1 MGGDRIEYDH
11 PPHSQGLSIQKLAES
26 VTIYATSVFSKLN
39 WSQIMSRSTANVSFY
54 CRESKKDKDGLAP
67 IEMVIIL
74 NTRRCFIQ
82 LPRKEYPEK
91 FKAQT
96 KGKKRTDLTVY
107 LDAIRT
113 RLNQIATTFLMEG
126 QPLTADA
133 LKAYFKTGGYVVY
146 TIENLFDDYMHI
158 LSKRVGK
165 DLTQKSYRKYEIARD
180 KFYQVISPKEPVSAI
195 TKAVILDYQASM
207 NQYLD
212 YVTTN
217 GYCQRVKTIVQF
229 GIDNGKIKIN
239 PFSGIRLRRGEKSV
253 QFLSEEEVEKIRSTD
268 FHNESLNRVR
278 DLFVFQAASGLSY
291 TDMAKLV
298 PTDFQITEDGQYYI
312 HDKRNKT
319 GVFYT
324 AVILEQ
330 GVEILK
336 KYHFKL
342 PIIGNHKLNV
352 YLKTIRD
359 LCGID
364 KPIFSHVA
372 RHTYATRCLNRGIRL
387 EVVAKLLGHSTT
399 RITQHYAK
407 LLQNNIL
414 NEVKDA
420 FEKSY

>member
-1 MGGDRIEYDH
+1 
-11 PPHSQGLSIQKLAES
+11 
-26 VTIYATSVFSKLN
+26 
-39 WSQIMSRSTANVSFY
+39 MSRSTANVSFY
-54 CRESKKDKDGLAP
+54 CRESKKNKDGLAP
-67 IEMVIIL
+67 IELVIIL

-91 FKAQT
+91 FRAQT
-96 KGKKRTDLTVY
+96 SGKKRTDLIDY
-107 LDAIRT
+107 LDGVRA
-113 RLNQIATTFLMEG
+113 RLNQIVTNFLKEG

-133 LKAYFKTGGYVVY
+133 LKAYFKSGGYLVY
-146 TIENLFDDYMHI
+146 TIENLFDDYLHI

-165 DLTQKSYRKYEIARD
+165 DLKPKTYRKYEIARD
-180 KFYQVISPKEPVSAI
+180 KFYQIISPKEPVSAI

-217 GYCQRVKTIVQF
+217 GYCQRVKTIIQF

-239 PFSGIRLRRGEKSV
+239 PFSGIKLRKGEKSV
-253 QFLSEEEVEKIRSTD
+253 QFFTEEEVDKIRTTD

-298 PTDFQITEDGQYYI
+298 PTDFQVTPDGRYYI

-336 KYHFKL
+336 KYKFKL
-342 PIIGNHKLNV
+342 PILGNHKMNV
-352 YLKTIRD
+352 YLKVIRD

-407 LLQNNIL
+407 LLKDSII
-414 NEVKDA
+414 NEVSDA
-420 FEKSY
+420 FEKAY

>member
-1 MGGDRIEYDH
+1 
-11 PPHSQGLSIQKLAES
+11 
-26 VTIYATSVFSKLN
+26 
-39 WSQIMSRSTANVSFY
+39 MSRSTANVSFY
-54 CRESKKDKDGLAP
+54 CRESKKNRDGLAP
-67 IEMVIIL
+67 IELVIIL

-82 LPRKEYPEK
+82 LPRKEYPSQ
-91 FKAQT
+91 FRAQI
-96 KGKKRTDLTVY
+96 KGKKRTDLIDY
-107 LDAIRT
+107 LDAIRV
-113 RLNQIATTFLMEG
+113 RLNEIATSFLMEG

-146 TIENLFDDYMHI
+146 TIEDLFNDYMHI

-165 DLTQKSYRKYEIARD
+165 DLTQKTYRKYEIARD
-180 KFYQVISPKEPVSAI
+180 KFYQIISPKEPVSAI
-195 TKAVILDYQASM
+195 TKAVIMDYQASM
-207 NQYLD
+207 NRYLD

-239 PFSGIRLRRGEKSV
+239 PFSGIHLRKGEKSV
-253 QFLSEEEVEKIRSTD
+253 QFLSEEEMEKIRTTD

-298 PTDFQITEDGQYYI
+298 PTDFQLTEDGQYYI

-352 YLKTIRD
+352 YLKAIRD

-407 LLQNNIL
+407 LLKDNIL

-420 FEKSY
+420 FEKSH

>member
-1 MGGDRIEYDH
+1 MTR
-11 PPHSQGLSIQKLAES
+11 
-26 VTIYATSVFSKLN
+26 N
-39 WSQIMSRSTANVSFY
+39 TANVSFY
-54 CRESKKDKDGLAP
+54 CRESKKNKDGLAP
-67 IEMVIIL
+67 IELSLVI
-74 NTRRCFIQ
+74 NRKRCYVQ
-82 LPRKEYPEK
+82 LPRKEDPAQ
-91 FKAQT
+91 FKKELKIK
-96 KGKKRTDLTVY
+96 KGSDLKDY
-107 LDAIRT
+107 LSAIRI
-113 RLNQIATTFLMEG
+113 RLNEIETIFVQDG
-126 QPLTADA
+126 QALTAEA
-133 LKAYFKTGGYVVY
+133 LRDYFKTGGYVLY
-146 TIENLFDDYMHI
+146 TVGDLFSDYMGI
-158 LSKRVGK
+158 LAKRVGRDITPK
-165 DLTQKSYRKYEIARD
+165 TYRKYEIARD
-180 KFYQVISPKEPVSAI
+180 KFYKILPPSEPVSAI

-229 GIDNGKIKIN
+229 GIDNGKIKVN
-239 PFSGIRLRRGEKSV
+239 PFMGIRLRKGEKSV
-253 QFLSEEEVEKIRSTD
+253 QFLTEEEVEKIRTTD

-298 PTDFQITEDGQYYI
+298 PSDFQQAPNGQYYI

-324 AVILEQ
+324 AVILEE
-330 GVEILK
+330 GVDILK
-336 KYHFKL
+336 KYNFNL
-342 PIIGNHKLNV
+342 PILGNHKLNV

-359 LCGID
+359 ICGID

-407 LLQNNIL
+407 LLKGSIL
-414 NEVKDA
+414 SEVQEAFDSTKNSQLLHTFSKD
-420 FEKSY
+420 

>member
-1 MGGDRIEYDH
+1 
-11 PPHSQGLSIQKLAES
+11 
-26 VTIYATSVFSKLN
+26 
-39 WSQIMSRSTANVSFY
+39 MSRSTANVSFY
-54 CRESKKDKDGLAP
+54 CRESKKNRDGLAP
-67 IEMVIIL
+67 IELVIIL

-82 LPRKEYPEK
+82 LPRKEYPSQ
-91 FKAQT
+91 FKAQLR
-96 KGKKRTDLTVY
+96 GKKRTDLIDY
-107 LDAIRT
+107 LDGIRV
-113 RLNQIATTFLMEG
+113 RLNEIATSFLMEG

-146 TIENLFDDYMHI
+146 TIEDLFNDYMHI

-165 DLTQKSYRKYEIARD
+165 DLTQKTFRKYEIARD
-180 KFYQVISPKEPVSAI
+180 KFYQIISPKEPVSAI
-195 TKAVILDYQASM
+195 TKAVIMDYQASM
-207 NQYLD
+207 NRYLD

-239 PFSGIRLRRGEKSV
+239 PFSGIKLRKGEKSV
-253 QFLSEEEVEKIRSTD
+253 QFLSEEEVEKIRTTD

-298 PTDFQITEDGQYYI
+298 PTDFQVTEDGQYYI

-342 PIIGNHKLNV
+342 PILGNHKMNV
-352 YLKTIRD
+352 YLKAIRD

-407 LLQNNIL
+407 LLKDNIL

-420 FEKSY
+420 FEKSH

>member
-1 MGGDRIEYDH
+1 MNR
-11 PPHSQGLSIQKLAES
+11 
-26 VTIYATSVFSKLN
+26 N
-39 WSQIMSRSTANVSFY
+39 TANVSFY
-54 CRESKKDKDGLAP
+54 CRESKKNKDGLAP
-67 IEMVIIL
+67 IELSLVI
-74 NTRRCFIQ
+74 NGKRCYVQ
-82 LPRKEYPEK
+82 LPRKETPAT
-91 FKAQT
+91 FQRQMNC
-96 KGKKRTDLTVY
+96 KKDNDLKDY
-107 LDAIRT
+107 LRSIRI
-113 RLNQIATTFLMEG
+113 RLNEIETTFLRDGEA
-126 QPLTADA
+126 LTAAA
-133 LKAYFKTGGYVVY
+133 LKDYFKTGGYVLY
-146 TIENLFDDYMHI
+146 TIGDLFDDYMRI
-158 LSKRVGK
+158 LAKRVGV
-165 DLTQKSYRKYEIARD
+165 DLKPKTYRKYEIARD
-180 KFYQVISPKEPVSAI
+180 KFYKIIPPTEPVSAI
-195 TKAVILDYQASM
+195 THAVIMDYQASM

-217 GYCQRVKTIVQF
+217 GYCQRVKTVVQF
-229 GIDNGKIKIN
+229 GIDNGKIKVN
-239 PFSGIRLRRGEKSV
+239 PFSGIRLRKGEKSV
-253 QFLSEEEVEKIRSTD
+253 QFLTEEEVEKIRITD

-291 TDMAKLV
+291 TDMAKLK
-298 PTDFQITEDGQYYI
+298 PEDFCQAPNGQYYI

-336 KYHFKL
+336 RYNFRL
-342 PIIGNHKLNV
+342 PIISNHKVNT

-407 LLQNNIL
+407 LLEKSIIA
-414 NEVKDA
+414 EVKDA
-420 FEKSY
+420 FDIVKRNRTKAF

>member
-1 MGGDRIEYDH
+1 
-11 PPHSQGLSIQKLAES
+11 
-26 VTIYATSVFSKLN
+26 
-39 WSQIMSRSTANVSFY
+39 MSRSTANVSFY
-54 CRESKKDKDGLAP
+54 CRESKKNRDGLAP
-67 IEMVIIL
+67 IELVIIL

-82 LPRKEYPEK
+82 LPRKEYPSQ
-91 FKAQT
+91 FKAQLR
-96 KGKKRTDLTVY
+96 GKKRTDLIDY
-107 LDAIRT
+107 LDGIRV
-113 RLNQIATTFLMEG
+113 RLNEIATSFLMEG

-146 TIENLFDDYMHI
+146 TIEDLFNDYMHI

-165 DLTQKSYRKYEIARD
+165 DLTQKTFRKYEIARD
-180 KFYQVISPKEPVSAI
+180 KFYQIISPKEPVSAI
-195 TKAVILDYQASM
+195 TKAVIMDYQASM
-207 NQYLD
+207 NRYLD

-239 PFSGIRLRRGEKSV
+239 PFSGIHLRKGEKSV
-253 QFLSEEEVEKIRSTD
+253 QFLSEEEVEKIRTTD

-298 PTDFQITEDGQYYI
+298 PTDFQVTEDGQYYI

-342 PIIGNHKLNV
+342 PILGNHKMNV
-352 YLKTIRD
+352 YLKAIRD

-407 LLQNNIL
+407 LLKDNIL

-420 FEKSY
+420 FEKSH

>member
-1 MGGDRIEYDH
+1 
-11 PPHSQGLSIQKLAES
+11 
-26 VTIYATSVFSKLN
+26 
-39 WSQIMSRSTANVSFY
+39 MSRSTANVSFY
-54 CRESKKDKDGLAP
+54 CRESKKNRDGLAP
-67 IEMVIIL
+67 IELVIIL

-82 LPRKEYPEK
+82 LPRKEYPSQ
-91 FKAQT
+91 FKAQLR
-96 KGKKRTDLTVY
+96 GKKRTDLIDY
-107 LDAIRT
+107 LDGIRV
-113 RLNQIATTFLMEG
+113 RLNEIATSFLMEG

-146 TIENLFDDYMHI
+146 TIEDLFNDYMHI

-165 DLTQKSYRKYEIARD
+165 DLTQKTFRKYEIARD
-180 KFYQVISPKEPVSAI
+180 KFYQIISPKEPVSAI
-195 TKAVILDYQASM
+195 TKAVIMDYQASM
-207 NQYLD
+207 NRYLD

-239 PFSGIRLRRGEKSV
+239 PFSGIHLRKGEKSV
-253 QFLSEEEVEKIRSTD
+253 QFLSEEEVEKIRTTD

-278 DLFVFQAASGLSY
+278 DLFFQAASGLSY

-298 PTDFQITEDGQYYI
+298 PTDFQVTEDGQYYI

-342 PIIGNHKLNV
+342 PILGNHKMNV
-352 YLKTIRD
+352 YLKAIRD

-407 LLQNNIL
+407 LLKDNIL

-420 FEKSY
+420 FEKSH

>member
-1 MGGDRIEYDH
+1 
-11 PPHSQGLSIQKLAES
+11 
-26 VTIYATSVFSKLN
+26 
-39 WSQIMSRSTANVSFY
+39 MSRSTANVSFY
-54 CRESKKDKDGLAP
+54 CRESKKNRDGLAP
-67 IEMVIIL
+67 IELVIIL

-82 LPRKEYPEK
+82 LPRKEYPSQ
-91 FKAQT
+91 FKAQLR
-96 KGKKRTDLTVY
+96 GKKRTDLIDY
-107 LDAIRT
+107 LDGIRV
-113 RLNQIATTFLMEG
+113 RLNEIATSFLMEG

-146 TIENLFDDYMHI
+146 TIEDLFNDYMHI

-165 DLTQKSYRKYEIARD
+165 DLTQKTYRKYEIARD
-180 KFYQVISPKEPVSAI
+180 KFYQIISPKEPVSAI
-195 TKAVILDYQASM
+195 TKAVIMDYQASM
-207 NQYLD
+207 NRYLD

-239 PFSGIRLRRGEKSV
+239 PFSGIHLRKGEKSV
-253 QFLSEEEVEKIRSTD
+253 QFLSEEEVEKIRTTD

-298 PTDFQITEDGQYYI
+298 PTDFQVTEDGQYYI

-352 YLKTIRD
+352 YLKAIRD

-407 LLQNNIL
+407 LLKDNIL

-420 FEKSY
+420 FEKTY

>member
-1 MGGDRIEYDH
+1 
-11 PPHSQGLSIQKLAES
+11 
-26 VTIYATSVFSKLN
+26 
-39 WSQIMSRSTANVSFY
+39 MSRSTANVSFY

-82 LPRKEYPEK
+82 LPRKEYPSQ
-91 FKAQT
+91 FKAQLR
-96 KGKKRTDLTVY
+96 GKKRTNLIDY
-107 LDAIRT
+107 LDAIRV
-113 RLNQIATTFLMEG
+113 RLNEIATSFLMEG

-146 TIENLFDDYMHI
+146 TIEDLFNDYMHI

-165 DLTQKSYRKYEIARD
+165 DLTQKTYRKYEIARD
-180 KFYQVISPKEPVSAI
+180 KFYQIISPKEPVSAI
-195 TKAVILDYQASM
+195 TKAVIMDYQASM

-253 QFLSEEEVEKIRSTD
+253 QFLSEEEVDRIRTTD

-298 PTDFQITEDGQYYI
+298 PTDFQVTEDGQYYI

-352 YLKTIRD
+352 YLKAIRD

-407 LLQNNIL
+407 LLKNNVL
-414 NEVKDA
+414 EEVKDA

>member
-1 MGGDRIEYDH
+1 
-11 PPHSQGLSIQKLAES
+11 
-26 VTIYATSVFSKLN
+26 
-39 WSQIMSRSTANVSFY
+39 MSRSTANVSFY
-54 CRESKKDKDGLAP
+54 CRESKKNKDGLAP

-82 LPRKEYPEK
+82 LPRKEYPSQ
-91 FKAQT
+91 FKAQLR
-96 KGKKRTDLTVY
+96 GKKRTDLIDY
-107 LDAIRT
+107 LDGIRV
-113 RLNQIATTFLMEG
+113 RLNEIATSFLMEG

-146 TIENLFDDYMHI
+146 TIEDLFNDYMHI

-165 DLTQKSYRKYEIARD
+165 DLTQKTYRKYEIARD
-180 KFYQVISPKEPVSAI
+180 KFYQIISPKEPVSAI
-195 TKAVILDYQASM
+195 TKAVIMDYQASM
-207 NQYLD
+207 NRYLD

-239 PFSGIRLRRGEKSV
+239 PFSGIHLRKGEKSV
-253 QFLSEEEVEKIRSTD
+253 QFLSEEEVEKIRTTD

-298 PTDFQITEDGQYYI
+298 PTDFQVTEEGQYYI

-352 YLKTIRD
+352 YLKAIRD

-407 LLQNNIL
+407 LLKDNIL

-420 FEKSY
+420 FEKSH

>member
-1 MGGDRIEYDH
+1 
-11 PPHSQGLSIQKLAES
+11 
-26 VTIYATSVFSKLN
+26 
-39 WSQIMSRSTANVSFY
+39 MSRSTANVSFY
-54 CRESKKDKDGLAP
+54 CRESKKNRDGLAP
-67 IEMVIIL
+67 VELVIIL

-82 LPRKEYPEK
+82 LPRKEYPSQ
-91 FKAQT
+91 FKAQLR
-96 KGKKRTDLTVY
+96 GKKRTDLIDY
-107 LDAIRT
+107 LDGIRV
-113 RLNQIATTFLMEG
+113 RLNEIATSFLMEG

-146 TIENLFDDYMHI
+146 TIEDLFNDYMHI

-165 DLTQKSYRKYEIARD
+165 DLTQKTFRKYEIARD
-180 KFYQVISPKEPVSAI
+180 KFYQIISPKEPVSAI
-195 TKAVILDYQASM
+195 TKAVIMDYQASM
-207 NQYLD
+207 NRYLD

-239 PFSGIRLRRGEKSV
+239 PFSGIHLRKGEKSV
-253 QFLSEEEVEKIRSTD
+253 QFLSEEEVEKIRTTD

-298 PTDFQITEDGQYYI
+298 PTDFQVTEDGQYYI

-342 PIIGNHKLNV
+342 PILGNHKMNV
-352 YLKTIRD
+352 YLKAIRD

-407 LLQNNIL
+407 LLKDNIL

>member
-1 MGGDRIEYDH
+1 MVR
-11 PPHSQGLSIQKLAES
+11 
-26 VTIYATSVFSKLN
+26 N
-39 WSQIMSRSTANVSFY
+39 TANISFY
-54 CRESKKDKDGLAP
+54 CRESKKNKDGLAP
-67 IEMVIIL
+67 IELSLVI
-74 NTRRCFIQ
+74 NGKRCFVQ
-82 LPRKEYPEK
+82 LPRKEAPAD
-91 FKAQT
+91 FKRET
-96 KGKKRTDLTVY
+96 NSKKDNDLKDY
-107 LDAIRT
+107 LRSVRV
-113 RLNQIATTFLMEG
+113 RLNEIVTTFLRDGEA
-126 QPLTADA
+126 LTAAA
-133 LKAYFKTGGYVVY
+133 LRDYFKTGGYVLY
-146 TIENLFDDYMHI
+146 TVGDLFDDYMRI
-158 LSKRVGK
+158 LAKRVDV
-165 DLTQKSYRKYEIARD
+165 DLKPKTYRKYEIARD
-180 KFYQVISPKEPVSAI
+180 KFYKILPPTEPVSAI
-195 TKAVILDYQASM
+195 THAVIMDYQASM

-217 GYCQRVKTIVQF
+217 GYCQRVKTVVQF
-229 GIDNGKIKIN
+229 GIDNGRMKIN
-239 PFSGIRLRRGEKSV
+239 PFSGIKLRKGEKSI
-253 QFLSEEEVEKIRSTD
+253 QFLSEKEVEKIRTTD

-298 PTDFQITEDGQYYI
+298 PTDFQVTEDGQYYI

-342 PIIGNHKLNV
+342 PILSNHKMNV

-407 LLQNNIL
+407 LLKDNII

>member
-1 MGGDRIEYDH
+1 MVR
-11 PPHSQGLSIQKLAES
+11 
-26 VTIYATSVFSKLN
+26 N
-39 WSQIMSRSTANVSFY
+39 TANVSFY
-54 CRESKKDKDGLAP
+54 CRESKKNKDGLAP
-67 IEMVIIL
+67 IELSLVI
-74 NTRRCFIQ
+74 NGKRCFVQ
-82 LPRKEYPEK
+82 LPRKEEPTA
-91 FKAQT
+91 FKREINS
-96 KGKKRTDLTVY
+96 KKDNDLKDY
-107 LDAIRT
+107 LRLIRV
-113 RLNQIATTFLMEG
+113 RLNEIETTFLRDGEA
-126 QPLTADA
+126 LTAAA
-133 LKAYFKTGGYVVY
+133 LKDYFKTGGYVLY
-146 TIENLFDDYMHI
+146 TVGDLFDDYMRI
-158 LSKRVGK
+158 LAKRVNV
-165 DLTQKSYRKYEIARD
+165 DLKPKTYRKYEIARD
-180 KFYQVISPKEPVSAI
+180 KFYKILPPTEPVSAI
-195 TKAVILDYQASM
+195 THAVIMDYQASM

-217 GYCQRVKTIVQF
+217 GYCQRVKTVVQF
-229 GIDNGKIKIN
+229 GIDNGRMKIN
-239 PFSGIRLRRGEKSV
+239 PFSGIKLRKGEKSV
-253 QFLSEEEVEKIRSTD
+253 QFLTEEEVEKIRTTD

-291 TDMAKLV
+291 TDMEKLK
-298 PTDFQITEDGQYYI
+298 PEDFRQAPNGQYYI

-319 GVFYT
+319 GVYYT

-342 PIIGNHKLNV
+342 PILGNHKMNV

-407 LLQNNIL
+407 LLDKSIL
-414 NEVKDA
+414 AEVEEA
-420 FEKSY
+420 FFMGNKE

>member
-1 MGGDRIEYDH
+1 MTR
-11 PPHSQGLSIQKLAES
+11 
-26 VTIYATSVFSKLN
+26 N
-39 WSQIMSRSTANVSFY
+39 TANVSFY
-54 CRESKKDKDGLAP
+54 CRESKKNKDGLAP
-67 IEMVIIL
+67 IELSLVI
-74 NTRRCFIQ
+74 NRKRCYAQ
-82 LPRKEYPEK
+82 LPRKEDPAQ
-91 FKAQT
+91 FKRELMS
-96 KGKKRTDLTVY
+96 KNWSDLKDY
-107 LDAIRT
+107 LSAVRT
-113 RLNQIATTFLMEG
+113 RLNEIETIFVRDG
-126 QPLTADA
+126 QALTAES
-133 LKAYFKTGGYVVY
+133 LRAYFKTGGYVLY
-146 TIENLFDDYMHI
+146 TVGDLFSDYMDI
-158 LSKRVGK
+158 LAKRVGRDITPK
-165 DLTQKSYRKYEIARD
+165 TYRKYEIARD
-180 KFYQVISPKEPVSAI
+180 KFYKILPPSEPVSTI

-229 GIDNGKIKIN
+229 GIDNGKIKVN
-239 PFSGIRLRRGEKSV
+239 PFMGIRLRKGEKSV
-253 QFLSEEEVEKIRSTD
+253 QFLTEEEVEKIRTTD

-298 PTDFQITEDGQYYI
+298 STDYQQAPNGQYYI

-324 AVILEQ
+324 AVILDE

-336 KYHFKL
+336 KYNFRL
-342 PIIGNHKLNV
+342 PILGNHKLNV

-359 LCGID
+359 ICGID

-407 LLQNNIL
+407 LLKGNIL
-414 NEVKDA
+414 SEVQEA
-420 FEKSY
+420 FDVK

>member
-1 MGGDRIEYDH
+1 
-11 PPHSQGLSIQKLAES
+11 
-26 VTIYATSVFSKLN
+26 
-39 WSQIMSRSTANVSFY
+39 MSRSTANVSFY
-54 CRESKKDKDGLAP
+54 CRESKKNKDGLAP
-67 IEMVIIL
+67 IELVIIL

-91 FKAQT
+91 FKAET
-96 KGKKRTDLTVY
+96 KGKKRTDLTDY

-165 DLTQKSYRKYEIARD
+165 DLTQKTYRKYEIARD

-212 YVTTN
+212 YATTN

-229 GIDNGKIKIN
+229 GIDNGIIKIN
-239 PFSGIRLRRGEKSV
+239 PFAGIKLRKGEKSV
-253 QFLSEEEVEKIRSTD
+253 QFLSEEEVDKIRTTD

-291 TDMAKLV
+291 TDMAKLI
-298 PTDFQITEDGQYYI
+298 PTDFQVTPDGQYYI

-319 GVFYT
+319 GIYYT

-336 KYHFKL
+336 KYNFKL
-342 PIIGNHKLNV
+342 PILGNHKLNV
-352 YLKTIRD
+352 YLKAIRD

-364 KPIFSHVA
+364 KPIYSHVA

-399 RITQHYAK
+399 KLTQHYAK
-407 LLQNNIL
+407 LLKNNIL

>member
-1 MGGDRIEYDH
+1 MNTITHLME
-11 PPHSQGLSIQKLAES
+11 QGLSIQIQPKF

-54 CRESKKDKDGLAP
+54 CRESKKNRDGLAP
-67 IEMVIIL
+67 IELVIIL

-82 LPRKEYPEK
+82 LPRKEYPSQ
-91 FKAQT
+91 FKAQLR
-96 KGKKRTDLTVY
+96 GKKRTDLIEY
-107 LDAIRT
+107 LDGIRV
-113 RLNQIATTFLMEG
+113 RLNEIATSFLMEG

-146 TIENLFDDYMHI
+146 TIEDLFNDYMHI

-165 DLTQKSYRKYEIARD
+165 DLTQKTFRKYEIARD
-180 KFYQVISPKEPVSAI
+180 KFYQIISPKEPVSAI
-195 TKAVILDYQASM
+195 TKAVIMDYQASM
-207 NQYLD
+207 NRYLD

-239 PFSGIRLRRGEKSV
+239 PFSGIHLRKGEKSV
-253 QFLSEEEVEKIRSTD
+253 QFLSEEEVEKIRTTD

-298 PTDFQITEDGQYYI
+298 PTDFQVTKDGQYYI

-352 YLKTIRD
+352 YLKAIRD

-407 LLQNNIL
+407 LLKDNIL

-420 FEKSY
+420 FEKSH

>member
-1 MGGDRIEYDH
+1 MIEYLD
-11 PPHSQGLSIQKLAES
+11 GIRVRLNEI
-26 VTIYATSVFSKLN
+26 ATS
-39 WSQIMSRSTANVSFY
+39 
-54 CRESKKDKDGLAP
+54 
-67 IEMVIIL
+67 
-74 NTRRCFIQ
+74 
-82 LPRKEYPEK
+82 
-91 FKAQT
+91 
-96 KGKKRTDLTVY
+96 
-107 LDAIRT
+107 
-113 RLNQIATTFLMEG
+113 FLMEG

-146 TIENLFDDYMHI
+146 TIEDLFNDYMHI

-165 DLTQKSYRKYEIARD
+165 DLAQKTYRKYEIARD
-180 KFYQVISPKEPVSAI
+180 KFYQIISPKEPVSAI
-195 TKAVILDYQASM
+195 TKAVIMDYQASM
-207 NQYLD
+207 NRYLD

-229 GIDNGKIKIN
+229 GIDNGKIN
-239 PFSGIRLRRGEKSV
+239 PFSGIHLRKGEKSV
-253 QFLSEEEVEKIRSTD
+253 QFLSEEEVEKIRTTD

-298 PTDFQITEDGQYYI
+298 PTDFQVTEDGQYYI

-352 YLKTIRD
+352 YLKAIRD

-414 NEVKDA
+414 NEVKHA

>member
-1 MGGDRIEYDH
+1 
-11 PPHSQGLSIQKLAES
+11 
-26 VTIYATSVFSKLN
+26 
-39 WSQIMSRSTANVSFY
+39 MSRSTANVSFY
-54 CRESKKDKDGLAP
+54 CRESKKNRDGLAP
-67 IEMVIIL
+67 IELVIIL

-82 LPRKEYPEK
+82 LPRKEYPSQ
-91 FKAQT
+91 FKAQLR
-96 KGKKRTDLTVY
+96 GKKRTDLIDY
-107 LDAIRT
+107 LDGIRV
-113 RLNQIATTFLMEG
+113 RLNEIATSFLMEG

-146 TIENLFDDYMHI
+146 TIEDLFNDYMHI

-165 DLTQKSYRKYEIARD
+165 DLTQKTYRKYEIARD
-180 KFYQVISPKEPVSAI
+180 KFYQIISPKEPVSAI
-195 TKAVILDYQASM
+195 TKAVIMDYQASM
-207 NQYLD
+207 NRYLD

-239 PFSGIRLRRGEKSV
+239 PFSGIHLRKGEKSV
-253 QFLSEEEVEKIRSTD
+253 QFLSEEEVDRIRTTD

-298 PTDFQITEDGQYYI
+298 PTDFQVTEDGQYYI

-352 YLKTIRD
+352 YLKAIRD

-407 LLQNNIL
+407 LLKDNIL

-420 FEKSY
+420 FEKSH